1 METTFTILVSSITGV
16 ITFFVGHR
24 KARKETEG
32 LQLDNI
38 SKSVGIYQ
46 TIINDL
52 KEQVEILLTKVDELE
67 DKIDALKEEN
77 CELKKMVEK
86 CSKTS
91 TQSKK
96 QVI

>member
-1 METTFTILVSSITGV
+1 METTLTIIISSITGV

-24 KARKETEG
+24 KAKKETEG

-52 KEQVEILLTKVDELE
+52 KEQVEILLTKVDDLE
-67 DKIDALKEEN
+67 YKIDALKEEN
-77 CELKKMVEK
+77 NELKKMVEK
-86 CSKTS
+86 CGKSSQTTNK
-91 TQSKK
+91 
-96 QVI
+96 

>member
-1 METTFTILVSSITGV
+1 METTLTIIISSLTGV

-38 SKSVGIYQ
+38 SKSVSIYQ
-46 TIINDL
+46 IIINDL
-52 KEQVEILLTKVDELE
+52 KEQLDTLLTKVDELE
-67 DKIDALKEEN
+67 SKIDALKEEN

-86 CSKTS
+86 CGKMSQKLNN
-91 TQSKK
+91 K
-96 QVI
+96 VI